1 MILRARKDGNITVFE
16 LEGHLDFET
25 TQQFHDKCDAMM
37 SDTPETEVVFNME
50 KLKFVGSSG
59 INQFITILKRF
70 NTRKP
75 KPRLCKL
82 STEFHRMFRAYE
94 TTRNPFEIF
103 ETEGEAITSFTNP
116 VEKKPRRAAKKPAIE
131 TDSGSEPGTEP
142 EADA

>member
-37 SDTPETEVVFNME
+37 SDTPNTEVVFNME

-103 ETEGEAITSFTNP
+103 ETESEAITSFTTP

-131 TDSGSEPGTEP
+131 ADSGVDSSTEP

>member
-25 TQQFHDKCDAMM
+25 TQQFHDKCDSLMTDA
-37 SDTPETEVVFNME
+37 PEHQVVFNLE

-59 INQFITILKRF
+59 ISQFITILKRF
-70 NTRKP
+70 NNRKP

-82 STEFHRMFRAYE
+82 STEFTRMFRAYE

-103 ETEGEAITSFTNP
+103 ETEPAAVASFSTP
-116 VEKKPRRAAKKPAIE
+116 IDRKPRRKKDQIE
-131 TDSGSEPGTEP
+131 I
-142 EADA
+142 